1 MVKSREDFS
10 DADLE
15 KILKQIEQTEFERL
29 QHRTTIPTVF
39 IKELLDSPPNF
50 LLSRNFFDVGYKDRK
65 KITIIHELIEKIENI
80 AIEDCKELLEE
91 QGYRVDFEKEESI
104 MYRGLSVHI
113 MLSNKDIYLES
124 KELKCLNF
132 HKLCDCINLKAFAK
146 LYFENQQY
154 EASFYCINLVGYV
167 FGAGTNEVRGDND
180 FQKKLSKS
188 NKKKANKR
196 WSKHNQTRP
205 EKKKLY
211 LEIMD
216 QQNFTTFA
224 ETAEYIKQKIETDKT
239 PSYDT
244 IKRWLSQ
251 ANKGDFS

>member
-1 MVKSREDFS
+1 MVNSREGFS
-10 DADLE
+10 DADLQ
-15 KILKQIEQTEFERL
+15 KILEQAERIEFERL

-65 KITIIHELIEKIENI
+65 RISIIHELIEKIENI

-154 EASFYCINLVGYV
+154 EASFYCINLAGYV
-167 FGAGTNEVRGDND
+167 FGAGTNEVSGDND

-188 NKKKANKR
+188 NKSKAKTR
-196 WSKHNQTRP
+196 WLKHNQTRP
-205 EKKKLY
+205 EKKKQY
-211 LEIMD
+211 LQIMD
-216 QQNFTTFA
+216 EQNFTTFA
-224 ETAEYIKQKIETDKT
+224 ETAEYIKQNIETGKK
-239 PSYDT
+239 PSYDS
-244 IKRWLSQ
+244 IKRWLSE
-251 ANKGDFS
+251 ARKGDFS

>member
-1 MVKSREDFS
+1 MVKAREDFS
-10 DADLE
+10 DYDLQ
-15 KILKQIEQTEFERL
+15 KILEQAKQIEFERL

-39 IKELLDSPPNF
+39 IKELLDSPPNY
-50 LLSRNFFDVGYKDRK
+50 LLSRNFFDVGYKDK
-65 KITIIHELIEKIENI
+65 KQISAIHNLIEKIESI

-91 QGYRVDFEKEESI
+91 QDYRVDFEQEQPI
-104 MYRGLSVHI
+104 MYAGFAVDIIVNH
-113 MLSNKDIYLES
+113 KDIYLES
-124 KELKCLNF
+124 KKLKCLNF
-132 HKLCDCINLKAFAK
+132 HKLCQCINLKAFTR

-154 EASFYCINLVGYV
+154 EVSFYCVSLASYV
-167 FGAGTNEVRGDND
+167 FGAGTNEVSGDND

-188 NKKKANKR
+188 NKTKANKR

-205 EKKKLY
+205 KKKKLY

-224 ETAEYIKQKIETDKT
+224 ETAEYIKQHIETDKK

>member
-1 MVKSREDFS
+1 MTNSSKKYS
-10 DADLE
+10 DTDIQMLI
-15 KILKQIEQTEFERL
+15 KQVKQIEFERL
-29 QHRTTIPTVF
+29 QQKTTIPTVF
-39 IKELLDSPPNF
+39 LNQLLDSPPSW
-50 LLSRNFFDVGYKDRK
+50 LLRTKFFDVDHKDNER
-65 KITIIHELIEKIENI
+65 IASIHQLIKNIESI
-80 AIEDCKELLEE
+80 AIEECKELLEE
-91 QGYRVDFEKEESI
+91 QDYYVDFEKEEPI

-113 MLSNKDIYLES
+113 MLSNENIYLES

-132 HKLCDCINLKAFAK
+132 HKLCDCINLKAFAR

-154 EASFYCINLVGYV
+154 EASFYCINLAGYV

-188 NKKKANKR
+188 NKSKANKR

-205 EKKKLY
+205 EKKKRY
-211 LEIMD
+211 LQIMD
-216 QQNFTTFA
+216 EQNFTTFA
-224 ETAEYIKQKIETDKT
+224 ETAEYIKQNIETDKK

-251 ANKGDFS
+251 ASKGDFS

>member
-1 MVKSREDFS
+1 MVNSREGFS
-10 DADLE
+10 DADLQ
-15 KILKQIEQTEFERL
+15 KILEQAERIEFERL

-65 KITIIHELIEKIENI
+65 RISIIHELIEKIENI
-80 AIEDCKELLEE
+80 AIEDCKGLLEE

-132 HKLCDCINLKAFAK
+132 HKLCDCINLKAFAR

-180 FQKKLSKS
+180 FQKNYQSPTRQ
-188 NKKKANKR
+188 KR
-196 WSKHNQTRP
+196 IK
-205 EKKKLY
+205 
-211 LEIMD
+211 D
-216 QQNFTTFA
+216 GQN
-224 ETAEYIKQKIETDKT
+224 
-239 PSYDT
+239 T
-244 IKRWLSQ
+244 IKPDLKKETIPRNYGSTELHY
-251 ANKGDFS
+251 FC

>member
-10 DADLE
+10 DADLQ
-15 KILKQIEQTEFERL
+15 KILEQAEQIEFERL

-39 IKELLDSPPNF
+39 IKELLDSPPDY

-65 KITIIHELIEKIENI
+65 RISVIHNFIEKIENI

-91 QGYRVDFEKEESI
+91 QDYRVDFEQETPI
-104 MYRGLSVHI
+104 MYHGLFIDIRINHE
-113 MLSNKDIYLES
+113 DIYLES

-132 HKLCDCINLKAFAK
+132 HKLCDCINLKAFTR

-154 EASFYCINLVGYV
+154 EASFYCVRLASYI
-167 FGAGTNEVRGDND
+167 FGAATNEVRGDND

-188 NKKKANKR
+188 NKTKANKR

-205 EKKKLY
+205 EKKKQY

-216 QQNFTTFA
+216 QENFTTFA
-224 ETAEYIKQKIETDKT
+224 ETAEYIKQHIEKDKT

-251 ANKGDFS
+251 ASQGDFS

>member
-39 IKELLDSPPNF
+39 IKELLDSPNNWM
-50 LLSRNFFDVGYKDRK
+50 LCRNFFDVGMRDKEKNNLIY
-65 KITIIHELIEKIENI
+65 ELIEKIENI
-80 AIEDCKELLEE
+80 AIKECKEILEDE
-91 QGYRVDFEKEESI
+91 EYYVDFEHESPIAYHGFFVLIRRKHEE
-104 MYRGLSVHI
+104 
-113 MLSNKDIYLES
+113 IYSES

-132 HKLCDCINLKAFAK
+132 YKLCDCIKLKVFAR
-146 LYFENQQY
+146 LYFEHQQY
-154 EASFYCINLVGYV
+154 EASFYCSNLANYI
-167 FGAGTNEVRGDND
+167 FGAGTNEVRGEHD

-188 NKKKANKR
+188 NKTKANKR
-196 WSKHNQTRP
+196 WSKHNQARP
-205 EKKKLY
+205 EKKKQY

-216 QQNFTTFA
+216 QENFTTFA
-224 ETAEYIKQKIETDKT
+224 ETAEYIKQNIETEKT

-251 ANKGDFS
+251 ASKGDFS

>member
-91 QGYRVDFEKEESI
+91 QSYRVDFYQEEPI

-113 MLSNKDIYLES
+113 MRSDENIYLES

-132 HKLCDCINLKAFAK
+132 HKLCDCINLKAFAR

-154 EASFYCINLVGYV
+154 EASFYCINLAGYV

-188 NKKKANKR
+188 NKSKANKR

-205 EKKKLY
+205 EKKKQY
-211 LEIMD
+211 LQIMD

-224 ETAEYIKQKIETDKT
+224 ETAEYIKQNIETDKK

-251 ANKGDFS
+251 ASKGDFS

>member
-1 MVKSREDFS
+1 MVNSREGFS
-10 DADLE
+10 DADLQ
-15 KILKQIEQTEFERL
+15 KILEQAERIEFERL

-50 LLSRNFFDVGYKDRK
+50 LLSRHFFDVGYKDRK
-65 KITIIHELIEKIENI
+65 RISIIHELIEKIENI
-80 AIEDCKELLEE
+80 AIEDCKGLLEE

-132 HKLCDCINLKAFAK
+132 HKLCDCINL
-146 LYFENQQY
+146 
-154 EASFYCINLVGYV
+154 VGYV

-188 NKKKANKR
+188 NKTKANKR

-224 ETAEYIKQKIETDKT
+224 ETAEYIKQHIETDKK

>member
-15 KILKQIEQTEFERL
+15 KILKQAEQIEFERL

-65 KITIIHELIEKIENI
+65 KISIIHELIEKIENI
-80 AIEDCKELLEE
+80 AIEECKELLEE
-91 QGYRVDFEKEESI
+91 QDYRVDFEQEEPI
-104 MYRGLSVHI
+104 MYSGFPVGIIVDH
-113 MLSNKDIYLES
+113 KDIYLES

-132 HKLCDCINLKAFAK
+132 FKLCQCINLKAFAK
-146 LYFENQQY
+146 LYFEKQQY
-154 EASFYCINLVGYV
+154 EVSFYCINLAGYV

-188 NKKKANKR
+188 NKSKANKR

-205 EKKKLY
+205 EKKKQY
-211 LEIMD
+211 LQIMD

-224 ETAEYIKQKIETDKT
+224 ETAEYIKQHIETDKK
-239 PSYDT
+239 PSYDS
-244 IKRWLSQ
+244 IKRWLSE
-251 ANKGDFS
+251 ARKGDFS